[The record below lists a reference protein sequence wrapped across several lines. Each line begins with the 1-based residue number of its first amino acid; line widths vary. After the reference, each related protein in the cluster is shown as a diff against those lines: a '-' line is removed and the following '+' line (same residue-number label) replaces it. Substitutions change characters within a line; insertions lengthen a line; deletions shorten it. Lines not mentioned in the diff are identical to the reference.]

1 MNKSLYLPALLSLC
15 MSLPNATLAANKP
28 AEPATIQANAAVLQ
42 ELDFSDGRSFKD
54 ARRGF
59 IASADD
65 PLLNLDGSTAWNMG
79 AYAFLDQQ
87 NAPDTANPSLWR
99 QAQLNSIHGLF
110 KVTDG
115 IYQIRGMDLA
125 NMTIV
130 EGDSGLIVIDPLL
143 TPTTARAALDLYLQ
157 HRPAKPVVAVI
168 YTHNHVDHF
177 AGVRG
182 IISDE
187 DVSQGR
193 VRIYAPDGFMA
204 HAVSENVIAGNAMT
218 RRAMYMYGTQLPAGP
233 QGHIDNGLGKALSMG
248 ELTLIPPTDIISASG
263 PQQIDGVEIDFHMA
277 QGSEAQAEFMLYFPA
292 SRVLNT
298 AEVTSHQLHNIY
310 TLRGAEVRDA
320 SRWSRYI
327 DEVLEEYGPRTD
339 ILIAQHHW
347 PVWDQ
352 QAAKAFLS
360 TQRDLYKYIHD
371 QSVRLMNQGNRPDQI
386 AEQLRLPQSLASQW
400 IARDYYGTL
409 RHNARAIYQKYLGWY
424 DANPANLNPLPSQE
438 AARKTLEYMGG
449 IEQVIARAEQDFA
462 RGEYR
467 WVASIMS
474 QAVFSEPDNQAARE
488 LNAAALEQLG
498 YQAESGPWR
507 NVYLSGALELR
518 NGTPEHE
525 AGAFASDLLQ
535 ALDTGMFFDLL
546 GVRLNGPRAE
556 GKHIVLN
563 WHFTDTDE
571 RYRVNLQNATLTWLP
586 ERQSEQADA
595 SISLERA
602 TLNSILLQQSSFPQA
617 IQTGKIRILGNPQK
631 LGELLG
637 LLDDF
642 TPNFALIEPLG
653 NNPASSITTS
663 SP

>member
-1 MNKSLYLPALLSLC
+1 MNHNRYLSALLAVSLCLPAAL
-15 MSLPNATLAANKP
+15 TAASRP
-28 AEPATIQANAAVLQ
+28 AEPATAQANAAVLQ
-42 ELDFSDGRSFKD
+42 QLDFSDQQAFTD

-59 IASADD
+59 IAAAPDE
-65 PLLNLDGSTAWNMG
+65 PLLNPDGSTAWNMA

-87 NAPDTANPSLWR
+87 PAPDTANPSLWR

-110 KVTDG
+110 EVTDG
-115 IYQIRGMDLA
+115 IYQVRGMDLA

-130 EGDSGLIVIDPLL
+130 EGDSGLIIIDPLL

-182 IISDE
+182 IVSDE
-187 DVSQGR
+187 DISQRR
-193 VRIYAPDGFMA
+193 VRIYAPEGFME

-233 QGHIDNGLGKALSMG
+233 DGHIDNGLGKALSLG
-248 ELTLIPPTDIISASG
+248 TLTLIPPTDTIARSG
-263 PQQIDGVEIDFHMA
+263 RQQIDGVDIDFHMA
-277 QGSEAQAEFMLYFPA
+277 QGSEAQAEIMLYFPA
-292 SRVLNT
+292 ARVLNT

-352 QAAKAFLS
+352 AGVREFLS
-360 TQRDLYKYIHD
+360 VQRDLYKYIHD
-371 QSVRLMNQGNRPDQI
+371 QSVRLMNQGYRPDQI
-386 AEQLRLPQSLASQW
+386 AEQLRLPESLAQQW

-424 DANPANLNPLPSQE
+424 DANPANLNPLPSQQ

-449 IEQVIARAEQDFA
+449 IDQVITRAERDFA
-462 RGEYR
+462 EGEYR

-474 QAVFSEPDNQAARE
+474 QAVFAEPDNQTARE

-507 NVYLSGALELR
+507 NAYLSGALELR
-518 NGTPEHE
+518 NGTPAHE
-525 AGAFASDLLQ
+525 AGALASDLLQ

-556 GKHIVLN
+556 GKHIVTN
-563 WHFTDTDE
+563 WHFTDSDE
-571 RYRVNLQNATLTWLP
+571 HYRLNLQNATLTWLP
-586 ERQSEQADA
+586 DRRADQADA
-595 SISLERA
+595 SISLSRA
-602 TLNSILLQQSSFPQA
+602 TLNSILLQQRTFTEA
-617 IQTGKIRILGNPQK
+617 IQAGEIRIQGDPGK

-637 LLDDF
+637 LMDDF
-642 TPNFALIEPLG
+642 APDFALIEPVG
-653 NNPASSITTS
+653 E
-663 SP
+663 

>member
-1 MNKSLYLPALLSLC
+1 MHNKLLPALFMLSLG
-15 MSLPNATLAANKP
+15 LPGLLAAQSQP
-28 AEPATIQANAAVLQ
+28 AEPATARANAAVLEQ
-42 ELDFSDGRSFKD
+42 LDFTDARAFED

-59 IASADD
+59 IAAAED
-65 PLLNLDGSTAWNMG
+65 PLLNPDGSLSWDMG
-79 AYAFLDQQ
+79 AYAFLDGA
-87 NAPDTANPSLWR
+87 APDTANPSLWR
-99 QAQLNSIHGLF
+99 QAQLNRIHGLF
-110 KVTDG
+110 RVTDG

-125 NMTIV
+125 NMTVI
-130 EGDSGLIVIDPLL
+130 EGDSGLIIIDPLL

-157 HRPAKPVVAVI
+157 HRPQKPVAAVI

-182 IISDE
+182 IVSEADISE
-187 DVSQGR
+187 GR
-193 VRIYAPDGFMA
+193 VRIYAPEGFME

-218 RRAMYMYGTQLPAGP
+218 RRAMYMYGTRLEPGP
-233 QGHIDNGLGKALSMG
+233 QGHIDNGLGKALSRG
-248 ELTLIPPTDIISASG
+248 ELTLIPPTNIIARSG
-263 PQQIDGVEIDFHMA
+263 RHQIAGVTIDFHMA
-277 QGSEAQAEFMLYFPA
+277 QGSEAQAELMMYFPA

-327 DEVLEEYGPRTD
+327 DEVLEEYGPKTD

-352 QAAKAFLS
+352 AGVREFLGV
-360 TQRDLYKYIHD
+360 QRDLYKYIHD
-371 QSVRLMNQGNRPDQI
+371 QSVRLMNKGYRPDEI
-386 AEQLRLPQSLASQW
+386 AEQLRLPPSLASRW

-424 DANPANLNPLPSQE
+424 DANPANLNPLPARE
-438 AARKTLEYMGG
+438 AARRTIDYMGG
-449 IEQVIARAEQDFA
+449 IDQVIARAREDFA
-462 RGEYR
+462 RGDYR

-474 QAVFSEPDNQAARE
+474 QAVFAEPDNRAARE

-518 NGTPEHE
+518 EGGPGQES
-525 AGAFASDLLQ
+525 AALAADLLR

-556 GKHIVLN
+556 GQHLVLN

-571 RYRVNLQNATLTWLP
+571 RFRVNLENATLTWLP
-586 ERQSEQADA
+586 DRQAEQADA
-595 SISLERA
+595 SIRLARS
-602 TLNSILLQQSSFPQA
+602 TLDAILLQRTSFPEA
-617 IQTGKIRILGNPQK
+617 IQSGTIRIEGDPQK
-631 LGELLG
+631 FFQLLT
-637 LLDDF
+637 LMDQF
-642 TPNFALIEPLG
+642 TPDFALIEPLEE
-653 NNPASSITTS
+653 
-663 SP
+663 

>member
-1 MNKSLYLPALLSLC
+1 MNNKLLPALLTLSLC
-15 MSLPNATLAANKP
+15 LPGPLMADSKP
-28 AEPATIQANAAVLQ
+28 ATSVTARSNAAVLQ
-42 ELDFSDGRSFKD
+42 QLDFSDEQAFQD

-59 IASADD
+59 IAAADD
-65 PLLNLDGSTAWNMG
+65 PLLNPDGSTAWDMR
-79 AYAFLDQQ
+79 AYAFLEQD
-87 NAPDTANPSLWR
+87 APDTANPSLWR
-99 QAQLNSIHGLF
+99 QARLNSIHGLF

-115 IYQIRGMDLA
+115 IYQVRGMDLA
-125 NMTIV
+125 NMTII
-130 EGDSGLIVIDPLL
+130 EGQSGLIVIDPLL
-143 TPTTARAALDLYLQ
+143 TPTTAKAALDLYLA
-157 HRPAKPVVAVI
+157 HRPGKPVVAVI

-182 IISDE
+182 IVSDQ
-187 DVSQGR
+187 DVSQSR
-193 VRIYAPDGFMA
+193 VRIYAPEGFME

-218 RRAMYMYGTQLPAGP
+218 RRAMYMYGTQLAAGP
-233 QGHIDNGLGKALSMG
+233 QGHIDNGLGKALSTG
-248 ELTLIPPTDIISASG
+248 TLTLIPPTDIVSRSG
-263 PQQIDGVEIDFHMA
+263 RQQIDGVEVDFHLA
-277 QGSEAQAEFMLYFPA
+277 QGSEAQAELMLYFPA

-352 QAAKAFLS
+352 DGVKHFLG

-371 QSVRLMNQGNRPDQI
+371 QSVRLMNHGYRPDQI

-400 IARDYYGTL
+400 ITRDYYGTL

-424 DANPANLNPLPSQE
+424 DANPANLNPLPSQQ
-438 AARKTLEYMGG
+438 AARKTIEYMGG
-449 IEQVIARAEQDFA
+449 IDQVIARAEQDFA
-462 RGEYR
+462 EGEYR

-474 QAVFSEPDNQAARE
+474 QAVFAEPDNQAARE

-518 NGTPEHE
+518 QGTAAAEG
-525 AGAFASDLLQ
+525 GALSSDLLQ

-546 GVRLNGPRAE
+546 GVRLNGPKAE
-556 GKHIVLN
+556 GKHVVLN

-586 ERQSEQADA
+586 ERQAERADA
-595 SISLERA
+595 IISLERA
-602 TLNSILLQQSSFPQA
+602 TLNSILLQQKSFPQA
-617 IQTGKIRILGNPQK
+617 IQAGEIRIQGNRHK
-631 LGELLG
+631 FVELLG
-637 LLDDF
+637 LMDTF
-642 TPNFALIEPLG
+642 TPDFALIEPLG
-653 NNPASSITTS
+653 E
-663 SP
+663 

>member
-1 MNKSLYLPALLSLC
+1 MIKNLHLTALFAIGLCLSGAVTAD
-15 MSLPNATLAANKP
+15 SRP
-28 AEPATIQANAAVLQ
+28 AEPATARANAAVLQ
-42 ELDFSDGRSFKD
+42 QLDFSDDQAFAD

-59 IASADD
+59 IAAAQD
-65 PLLNLDGSTAWNMG
+65 PLLNPDGSTAWNMG
-79 AYAFLDQQ
+79 AYAFLEQD
-87 NAPDTANPSLWR
+87 APATANPSLWR
-99 QAQLNSIHGLF
+99 QARLNAIHGLF
-110 KVTDG
+110 QVTEG
-115 IYQIRGMDLA
+115 IYQVRGMDLA
-125 NMTIV
+125 NMTII
-130 EGDSGLIVIDPLL
+130 EGRTGLIVIDPLL
-143 TPTTARAALDLYLQ
+143 TPTTARAALDLYLA
-157 HRPAKPVVAVI
+157 HRPARPVVAVI

-182 IISDE
+182 IVSDE
-187 DVSQGR
+187 DVGSGR
-193 VRIYAPDGFMA
+193 VRIYAPEGFME

-248 ELTLIPPTDIISASG
+248 QLTLIPPTDIISASG
-263 PQQIDGVEIDFHMA
+263 RQQIDGVDIDFHMA
-277 QGSEAQAEFMLYFPA
+277 QGSEAQAELMLYFPA

-352 QAAKAFLS
+352 AGVQHFLA
-360 TQRDLYKYIHD
+360 TQRDLYKHIHD
-371 QSVRLMNQGNRPDQI
+371 QSVRLMNHGYRPDQI
-386 AEQLRLPQSLASQW
+386 AEQLRLPDSLASQW

-424 DANPANLNPLPSQE
+424 DANPASLNPLPDQQ
-438 AARKTLEYMGG
+438 AARKTIEYMGG
-449 IEQVIARAEQDFA
+449 MDQVISRAQEDFA
-462 RGEYR
+462 KGEYR

-474 QAVFSEPDNQAARE
+474 QAVFAEPDNRAARE

-507 NVYLSGALELR
+507 NAYLSGALELR
-518 NGTPEHE
+518 QGTPAHE
-525 AGAFASDLLQ
+525 GGALAADLLQ
-535 ALDTGMFFDLL
+535 ALDSGMFFDLL
-546 GVRLNGPRAE
+546 GVRLNGPKAE
-556 GKHIVLN
+556 GRHIVLN

-571 RYRVNLQNATLTWLP
+571 RYRLNLQNATLTWLP
-586 ERQSEQADA
+586 DRHAEQADV
-595 SISLERA
+595 SVSLERA
-602 TLNSILLQQSSFPQA
+602 TLNGILLQRTSFPQA
-617 IQTGKIRILGNPQK
+617 IRAGEIRMEGDPQK
-631 LGELLG
+631 LFELLS

-642 TPNFALIEPLG
+642 SPDFALIEPVG
-653 NNPASSITTS
+653 E
-663 SP
+663 

>member
-1 MNKSLYLPALLSLC
+1 MKRNQPLTALLALSLC
-15 MSLPNATLAANKP
+15 LPGLGLGAAKP
-28 AEPATIQANAAVLQ
+28 AEPATSQANAAVLQ
-42 ELDFSDGRSFKD
+42 QLDFTDDRAFAD

-59 IASADD
+59 IAAADD
-65 PLLNLDGSTAWNMG
+65 PLLNPDGSTAWNMG
-79 AYAFLDQQ
+79 AYAFLEQA
-87 NAPDTANPSLWR
+87 APDTANPSLWR

-110 KVTDG
+110 QITDG
-115 IYQIRGMDLA
+115 IYQVRGMDLA

-130 EGDSGLIVIDPLL
+130 EGASGLIIIDPLL

-157 HRPAKPVVAVI
+157 HRPEKPVAAII

-177 AGVRG
+177 GGVRG
-182 IISDE
+182 VVSDE
-187 DVSQGR
+187 DVSSGK
-193 VRIYAPDGFMA
+193 VRIYAPEGFME

-218 RRAMYMYGTQLPAGP
+218 RRAMYMYGTALPAGP

-248 ELTLIPPTDIISASG
+248 EMTLIPPTDIISTSHRLR
-263 PQQIDGVEIDFHMA
+263 IDGVDIEFHMA
-277 QGSEAQAEFMLYFPA
+277 QGSEAQAELMLYFPA

-320 SRWSRYI
+320 SAWSRYI

-347 PVWDQ
+347 PVWNRDGVQ
-352 QAAKAFLS
+352 QFLA

-371 QSVRLMNQGNRPDQI
+371 QSVRLMNHGYRPDQI
-386 AEQLRLPQSLASQW
+386 AEQLRLPDSLASQW

-424 DANPANLNPLPSQE
+424 DANPANLNPLPDQQ
-438 AARKTLEYMGG
+438 AARKTIDYMGG
-449 IEQVIARAEQDFA
+449 IDQVIARAQEDFA

-474 QAVFSEPDNQAARE
+474 QAVFAEPDNSAARE

-507 NVYLSGALELR
+507 NAYLSGALELR
-518 NGTPEHE
+518 QGTPPNGT
-525 AGAFASDLLQ
+525 GALAADLLQ

-546 GVRLNGPRAE
+546 GVRLNGPKAE
-556 GKHIVLN
+556 GKRLVLN

-571 RYRVNLQNATLTWLP
+571 RYRVNLENATLTWLP
-586 ERQSEQADA
+586 ERHAERADA
-595 SISLERA
+595 SISLARA
-602 TLNSILLQQSSFPQA
+602 TLNSILLQQQSFPA
-617 IQTGKIRILGNPQK
+617 AVHSGKIRIDGNPHK
-631 LGELLG
+631 LFELLG
-637 LLDDF
+637 LLDNF
-642 TPNFALIEPLG
+642 TPDFPLIEPG
-653 NNPASSITTS
+653 VE
-663 SP
+663 

>member
-1 MNKSLYLPALLSLC
+1 MNNKLLPALLTLSLC
-15 MSLPNATLAANKP
+15 LPGPLMADSKP
-28 AEPATIQANAAVLQ
+28 ATSVTARSNAAVLQ
-42 ELDFSDGRSFKD
+42 QLDFSDEQAFQD

-59 IASADD
+59 IAAADD
-65 PLLNLDGSTAWNMG
+65 PLLNPDGSTAWDMG
-79 AYAFLDQQ
+79 AYAFLEQD
-87 NAPDTANPSLWR
+87 APDTANPSLWR
-99 QAQLNSIHGLF
+99 QARLNSIHGLF

-115 IYQIRGMDLA
+115 IYQVRGMDLA
-125 NMTIV
+125 NMTII
-130 EGDSGLIVIDPLL
+130 EGQSGLIVIDPLL
-143 TPTTARAALDLYLQ
+143 TPTTAKAALDLYLA
-157 HRPAKPVVAVI
+157 HRPGKPVVAVI

-182 IISDE
+182 IVSDQ
-187 DVSQGR
+187 DVSQSR
-193 VRIYAPDGFMA
+193 VRIYAPEGFME
-204 HAVSENVIAGNAMT
+204 HAVSENVLAGNAMT
-218 RRAMYMYGTQLPAGP
+218 RRAMYMYGTQLAAGP
-233 QGHIDNGLGKALSMG
+233 QGHIDNGLGKALSTG
-248 ELTLIPPTDIISASG
+248 TLTLIPPTDIVSRSG
-263 PQQIDGVEIDFHMA
+263 RQQIDGVEVDFHLA
-277 QGSEAQAEFMLYFPA
+277 QGSEAQAELMLYFPA

-352 QAAKAFLS
+352 DGVKHFLG

-371 QSVRLMNQGNRPDQI
+371 QSVRLMNHGYRPDQI

-400 IARDYYGTL
+400 ITRDYYGTL

-424 DANPANLNPLPSQE
+424 DANPANLNPLPSQQ
-438 AARKTLEYMGG
+438 AARKTIEYMGG
-449 IEQVIARAEQDFA
+449 IDQVIARAEQDFA
-462 RGEYR
+462 EGEYR

-474 QAVFSEPDNQAARE
+474 QAVFAEPDNQAARE

-518 NGTPEHE
+518 QGTAAAEG
-525 AGAFASDLLQ
+525 GALSSDLLQ

-546 GVRLNGPRAE
+546 GVRLNGPKAE
-556 GKHIVLN
+556 GKHVVLN

-586 ERQSEQADA
+586 ERQAERADA
-595 SISLERA
+595 IISLERA
-602 TLNSILLQQSSFPQA
+602 TLNSILLQQKSFPQA
-617 IQTGKIRILGNPQK
+617 IQAGEIRIQGNRHK
-631 LGELLG
+631 FVELLG
-637 LLDDF
+637 LMDTF
-642 TPNFALIEPLG
+642 TPDFALIEPLG
-653 NNPASSITTS
+653 E
-663 SP
+663 

>member
-1 MNKSLYLPALLSLC
+1 MNKNRFLPSLLALSLC
-15 MSLPNATLAANKP
+15 LPGTLMAASKP
-28 AEPATIQANAAVLQ
+28 AEPSTAKANAAVLTQ
-42 ELDFSDGRSFKD
+42 LDFNDQQAFDD

-59 IASADD
+59 IAAAPDE
-65 PLLNLDGSTAWNMG
+65 PLLNPDGSTAWNMA
-79 AYAFLDQQ
+79 AYAFLAEQQ
-87 NAPDTANPSLWR
+87 APATVNPSLWR
-99 QAQLNSIHGLF
+99 QARLNSIHGLF
-110 KVTDG
+110 AVTDG
-115 IYQIRGMDLA
+115 IYQVRGMDLA

-130 EGDSGLIVIDPLL
+130 EGDSGLIIIDPLL

-182 IISDE
+182 VVSDE
-187 DVSQGR
+187 DISQGR
-193 VRIYAPDGFMA
+193 VRIYAPEGFME

-218 RRAMYMYGTQLPAGP
+218 RRAMYMYGTELSKGP
-233 QGHIDNGLGKALSMG
+233 QGHIDNGLGKALSRG
-248 ELTLIPPTDIISASG
+248 ALTLIPPTDIITANG
-263 PQQIDGVEIDFHMA
+263 RQQIDGVDIDFHLA
-277 QGSEAQAEFMLYFPA
+277 QDSEAQAELMLYFPA
-292 SRVLNT
+292 ARVLNT
-298 AEVTSHQLHNIY
+298 AEVTSQQLHNIY

-352 QAAKAFLS
+352 ASARAFLS

-371 QSVRLMNQGNRPDQI
+371 QSVRLMNHGYRPDQI
-386 AEQLRLPQSLASQW
+386 AEQLRLPDSLAKQW
-400 IARDYYGTL
+400 ITRDYYGTL

-424 DANPANLNPLPSQE
+424 DANPASLNPLPGQQ

-449 IEQVIARAEQDFA
+449 IDQVIKRAEEDFA

-474 QAVFSEPDNQAARE
+474 QAVFAEPSNTAARE

-507 NVYLSGALELR
+507 NAYLSGAQELR
-518 NGTPEHE
+518 NGTPPAQ
-525 AGAFASDLLQ
+525 AGALATDLLQ
-535 ALDTGMFFDLL
+535 ALETGMFFDLL
-546 GVRLNGPRAE
+546 GVRLNGPKAS

-563 WHFTDTDE
+563 WHFTDTNE
-571 RYRVNLQNATLTWLP
+571 RYRTNLQNATLTWLP
-586 ERQSEQADA
+586 ERQSDQADA
-595 SISLERA
+595 SISLSRA
-602 TLNSILLQQSSFPQA
+602 TLNNILLQQSSFPQA
-617 IQTGKIRILGNPQK
+617 IQAGEIRIQGNPQK
-631 LGELLG
+631 LFELLG
-637 LLDDF
+637 LMDNF
-642 TPNFALIEPLG
+642 TPDFALIEPL
-653 NNPASSITTS
+653 AE
-663 SP
+663 

>member
-1 MNKSLYLPALLSLC
+1 MNNKLLPALLTLSLC
-15 MSLPNATLAANKP
+15 LPGPLMADSKP
-28 AEPATIQANAAVLQ
+28 ATSVTARSNAAVLQ
-42 ELDFSDGRSFKD
+42 QLDFSDEQAFQD

-59 IASADD
+59 IAAADD
-65 PLLNLDGSTAWNMG
+65 PLLNPDGSTAWDMG
-79 AYAFLDQQ
+79 AYAFLEQD
-87 NAPDTANPSLWR
+87 APDTANPSLWR
-99 QAQLNSIHGLF
+99 QARLNSIHGLF

-115 IYQIRGMDLA
+115 IYQVRGMDLA
-125 NMTIV
+125 NMTII
-130 EGDSGLIVIDPLL
+130 EGQSGLIVIDPLL
-143 TPTTARAALDLYLQ
+143 TPTTAKAALDLYLA
-157 HRPAKPVVAVI
+157 HRPGKPVVAVI

-182 IISDE
+182 IVSDQ
-187 DVSQGR
+187 DVSQSR
-193 VRIYAPDGFMA
+193 VRIYAPEGFME

-218 RRAMYMYGTQLPAGP
+218 RRAMYMYGTQLAAGP
-233 QGHIDNGLGKALSMG
+233 QGHIDNGLGKALSTG
-248 ELTLIPPTDIISASG
+248 TLTLIPPTDIVSRSG
-263 PQQIDGVEIDFHMA
+263 RQQIDGVEVDFHLA
-277 QGSEAQAEFMLYFPA
+277 QGSEAQAELMLYFPA

-352 QAAKAFLS
+352 DGVKHFLG

-371 QSVRLMNQGNRPDQI
+371 QSVRLMNHGYRPDQI

-400 IARDYYGTL
+400 ITRDYYGTL

-424 DANPANLNPLPSQE
+424 DANPANLNPLPSQQ
-438 AARKTLEYMGG
+438 AARKTIEYMGG
-449 IEQVIARAEQDFA
+449 IDQVIARAEQDFA
-462 RGEYR
+462 EGEYR

-474 QAVFSEPDNQAARE
+474 QAVFAEPDNQAARE

-518 NGTPEHE
+518 QGTAAAEG
-525 AGAFASDLLQ
+525 GALSSDLLQ

-546 GVRLNGPRAE
+546 GVRLNGPKAE
-556 GKHIVLN
+556 GKHVVLN

-586 ERQSEQADA
+586 ERQAERADA
-595 SISLERA
+595 IISLERA
-602 TLNSILLQQSSFPQA
+602 TLNSILLQQKSFPQA
-617 IQTGKIRILGNPQK
+617 IQAGEIRIQGNRHK
-631 LGELLG
+631 FVELLG
-637 LLDDF
+637 LMDTF
-642 TPNFALIEPLG
+642 TPDFALIEPLG
-653 NNPASSITTS
+653 E
-663 SP
+663 